1 MAQLTGNAIQ
11 NSYLGL
17 LKTTDNAAVGAT
29 EKQMTDGAGNNVPM
43 TIGTAGVSF
52 TGDADF
58 TAATVTG
65 ISAGGAVFSTSKV
78 SENQATSSC
87 DTIRSSVLI
96 PANTFTAGDILEV
109 RSLESISDTTGWTYP
124 ELWISTVG
132 TVGSGPSGV
141 NVGQGHSPSNGKTY
155 YQKTIF
161 VNAASGTN
169 NIEHWPTGIAN
180 EGADPQQTTGGDPV
194 VAQTVDWT
202 IDQYLAVKVC
212 IDNSGATW
220 TNYGAIIRKIN

>member
-1 MAQLTGNAIQ
+1 MAQLTGNPIKD
-11 NSYLGL
+11 SYLGL

-52 TGDADF
+52 TGGADF

-65 ISAGGAVFSTSKV
+65 ISAGGAAFSTSKV
-78 SENQATSSC
+78 SETQATSSC
-87 DTIRSSVLI
+87 DTIRASVLI
-96 PANTFTAGDILEV
+96 PANTFGAGDILEV
-109 RSLESISDTTGWTYP
+109 RSLQSISDSTGWVYP

-141 NVGQGHSPSNGKTY
+141 NVAQAHTSSNGKTY

-161 VNAASGTN
+161 VNADSGTG
-169 NIEHWPTGIAN
+169 NIEHWPLEAN
-180 EGADPQQTTGGDPV
+180 ESYSASTVTGGDPITV
-194 VAQTVDWT
+194 QTVDWT
-202 IDQYLAVKVC
+202 VDQYLAVKVC

-220 TNYGAIIRKIN
+220 TNYGAVIRKIN

>member
-1 MAQLTGNAIQ
+1 MAQLTGNPIQ
-11 NSYLGL
+11 SSYLGL
-17 LKTTDNAAVGAT
+17 LKTTDNAAIGAT

-52 TGDADF
+52 TGGADF

-65 ISAGGAVFSTSKV
+65 ISAGGAAFSTSKV
-78 SENQATSSC
+78 SETQATSSC

-96 PANTFTAGDILEV
+96 PANTFGAGDILEV
-109 RSLESISDTTGWTYP
+109 RSLEEISGTTGWTYP

-132 TVGSGPSGV
+132 TVGSAPSGV
-141 NVGQGHSPSNGKTY
+141 NVSQGHTSSNGKAY

-161 VNAASGTN
+161 INSDSGTN
-169 NIEHWPTGIAN
+169 NIEHWPGAEAN
-180 EGADPQQTTGGDPV
+180 ESYSANQVGGGDPV
-194 VAQTVDWT
+194 AAQTVDWT
-202 IDQYLAVKVC
+202 VDQYLTVKVC

-220 TNYGAIIRKIN
+220 TNYGAVIRKIN